1 MGDYFLPLRA
11 IHVTCAG
18 LSIAEF
24 VLRWIWML
32 ADSRLLATR
41 PAKILPHIID
51 TLLLASAIALV
62 AIIGF
67 SANAGWLGAKIAGL
81 VVYIV
86 PGTFALKRGRT
97 KGARGLRGAGHR
109 RVRVH
114 RVGRAYARSARFP
127 ARHGV
132 IGARTARALR

>member
-11 IHVTCAG
+11 VHMTCAG
-18 LSIAEF
+18 LSIAGF

-32 ADSRLLATR
+32 ADSRLLAARAT
-41 PAKILPHIID
+41 KIVPHIVD

-67 SANAGWLGAKIAGL
+67 QPNAAWLCAKIAGL

-86 PGTFALKRGRT
+86 LGTLALKRGRT
-97 KGARGLRGAGHR
+97 KRS
-109 RVRVH
+109 
-114 RVGRAYARSARFP
+114 RAVF
-127 ARHGV
+127 GV
-132 IGARTARALR
+132 LAIVVFAFIASVARTHDPLGFLHAMS

>member
-11 IHVTCAG
+11 LHMACAG
-18 LSIAEF
+18 LSIAGF

-32 ADSRLLATR
+32 TDSRLLAAR
-41 PAKILPHIID
+41 ASKIVPHIVD

-67 SANAGWLGAKIAGL
+67 GPNAAWLGAKIAGL

-86 PGTFALKRGRT
+86 LGTFALKRGRT
-97 KGARGLRGAGHR
+97 KGARA
-109 RVRVH
+109 V
-114 RVGRAYARSARFP
+114 F
-127 ARHGV
+127 GV
-132 IGARTARALR
+132 LAIIVFAFIASVARTHDPLGFLHGIL